1 MQGFSFLFEQPDG
14 TRNSPEAQV
23 LRRYKNSLESM
34 RNLFLFQMNLRT
46 ITQLNIDSFEKEL
59 RDIVKG
65 VEMLRDTPHID
76 ELLVSVDAV
85 QTHIWAA
92 IKNLYLA
99 SDLLEGRH
107 TPRGRE
113 LLYQKFGELPGILYN
128 AIENFKT

>member
-1 MQGFSFLFEQPDG
+1 MQGFSLLFEQPDG
-14 TRNSPEAQV
+14 PRNSPEAQV

>member
-1 MQGFSFLFEQPDG
+1 MQPFSFVYEQPDDPKK
-14 TRNSPEAQV
+14 SLEAQT
-23 LRRYKNSLESM
+23 LLRYKNSLENM
-34 RNLFLFQMNLRT
+34 RNVFLFQMNLRT
-46 ITQLNIDSFEKEL
+46 ITQLNIDAFEREL

-65 VEMLRDTPHID
+65 LEMLRHIPHTG
-76 ELLVSVDAV
+76 ELLASVDAV

-107 TPRGRE
+107 TPKGRE

-128 AIENFKT
+128 AIENFKI